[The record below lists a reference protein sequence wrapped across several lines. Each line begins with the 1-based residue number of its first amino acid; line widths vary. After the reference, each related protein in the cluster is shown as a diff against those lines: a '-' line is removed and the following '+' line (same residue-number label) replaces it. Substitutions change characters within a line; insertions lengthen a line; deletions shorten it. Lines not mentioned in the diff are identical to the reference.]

1 MEVLQR
7 PGGELA
13 TRPIHFF
20 WVVDCSGS
28 MHGEKIGIVNNTIQ
42 ECIPEMRSAADNN
55 PNAQLLIRALQFHQ
69 EQVDYIKSS
78 ASRGLRLGGYGCQW
92 TDRTWKSI

>member
-20 WVVDCSGS
+20 WVVWREDWNRKHHDSGVHTGNAFCSG
-28 MHGEKIGIVNNTIQ
+28 
-42 ECIPEMRSAADNN
+42 
-55 PNAQLLIRALQFHQ
+55 
-69 EQVDYIKSS
+69 
-78 ASRGLRLGGYGCQW
+78 
-92 TDRTWKSI
+92 

>member
-28 MHGEKIGIVNNTIQ
+28 MYGEKIGIVNNTIQ
-42 ECIPEMRSAADNN
+42 ECIPEMRSAAA
-55 PNAQLLIRALQFHQ
+55 PM
-69 EQVDYIKSS
+69 
-78 ASRGLRLGGYGCQW
+78 
-92 TDRTWKSI
+92 RTWTAEALRSI

>member
-1 MEVLQR
+1 MWEGFTMEVLQR

-28 MHGEKIGIVNNTIQ
+28 MYGEKIGIVNNTKIKKA
-42 ECIPEMRSAADNN
+42 IAA
-55 PNAQLLIRALQFHQ
+55 
-69 EQVDYIKSS
+69 IKP
-78 ASRGLRLGGYGCQW
+78 A
-92 TDRTWKSI
+92 KAP

>member
-28 MHGEKIGIVNNTIQ
+28 MYGEKIGIVNNTIQ
-42 ECIPEMRSAADNN
+42 ECIPKMRSAADNG
-55 PNAQLLIRALQFHQ
+55 LIRSL
-69 EQVDYIKSS
+69 
-78 ASRGLRLGGYGCQW
+78 GLTIVLEKDLIYGKMRNGMLKMKTMKKC
-92 TDRTWKSI
+92 T

>member
-28 MHGEKIGIVNNTIQ
+28 MYGEKIGIVNNTIQ
-42 ECIPEMRSAADNN
+42 ECIPEMRSAGILHRMAMNR
-55 PNAQLLIRALQFHQ
+55 LLFM
-69 EQVDYIKSS
+69 S
-78 ASRGLRLGGYGCQW
+78 
-92 TDRTWKSI
+92 

>member
-28 MHGEKIGIVNNTIQ
+28 MYGEKIGIVNNTIQ
-42 ECIPEMRSAADNN
+42 ECIPEMRTAADNN
-55 PNAQLLIRALQFHQ
+55 PNAQLLIRPYSFLQV
-69 EQVDYIKSS
+69 QV
-78 ASRGLRLGGYGCQW
+78 GLQQPQYLLKIMAGKIWMQM
-92 TDRTWKSI
+92 D

>member
-1 MEVLQR
+1 MEVLER

-28 MHGEKIGIVNNTIQ
+28 MYGEKIGIVNNTKIKKA
-42 ECIPEMRSAADNN
+42 IAA
-55 PNAQLLIRALQFHQ
+55 
-69 EQVDYIKSS
+69 IKP
-78 ASRGLRLGGYGCQW
+78 A
-92 TDRTWKSI
+92 KAP

>member
-1 MEVLQR
+1 MWEGFTMEVLQR

-28 MHGEKIGIVNNTIQ
+28 MYGEKIGIVNNTIQ
-42 ECIPEMRSAADNN
+42 ECIPEMPPAESTMASVSLCRFFFQINRQAE
-55 PNAQLLIRALQFHQ
+55 L
-69 EQVDYIKSS
+69 SS
-78 ASRGLRLGGYGCQW
+78 RL
-92 TDRTWKSI
+92 